1 MIGKYGNQD
10 PLARARQDALN
21 RQTLFGF
28 ARAGLE
34 HDYQAWRIALIRLST
49 SKALVMAAGMF
60 TLFALKDVLDQPV
73 WLAKVSLLAQF
84 CVTVP
89 VVMLTAWLTRSSEQL
104 RYQIQLVA
112 MWAVIVP
119 AQVAVMAVSQARD
132 HAVPYEVLLIMIVSL
147 ALFTGVRPIIA
158 IGTSIYATGVYV
170 GFLYAAGADP
180 SALLPNTF
188 YLLVTGMLATLG
200 AHHLDT
206 RDREQFLTENQLT
219 EAAVTDTLTGLPNRR
234 SAISTF
240 ATIWRLAHR
249 NKSSLAVVYIDIDHF
264 KRLNDTLGH
273 GAGDDALTRVA
284 AALRKSLDRPL
295 DFVGRLGGEEF
306 IVIAYGLDRTAAAL
320 LGEKLRKAVMQ
331 LAIYHPKSNYDQQL
345 TVSVGVTTCEPQS
358 PEPDEQIWVVAD
370 TALYQ
375 AKHGGRNRVQYAD
388 SSASS

>member
-1 MIGKYGNQD
+1 M
-10 PLARARQDALN
+10 
-21 RQTLFGF
+21 
-28 ARAGLE
+28 
-34 HDYQAWRIALIRLST
+34 
-49 SKALVMAAGMF
+49 
-60 TLFALKDVLDQPV
+60 
-73 WLAKVSLLAQF
+73 
-84 CVTVP
+84 
-89 VVMLTAWLTRSSEQL
+89 
-104 RYQIQLVA
+104 
-112 MWAVIVP
+112 
-119 AQVAVMAVSQARD
+119 
-132 HAVPYEVLLIMIVSL
+132 
-147 ALFTGVRPIIA
+147 
-158 IGTSIYATGVYV
+158 
-170 GFLYAAGADP
+170 
-180 SALLPNTF
+180 PNTF